1 MHQKII
7 IHVKTIKRIPL
18 FCQKMF
24 LQHKINKSESIK
36 EVLCS
41 VRKSFSRILA
51 HQISKSQSILKV
63 SSEVLCSV
71 RISFVHQID
80 KSQSILKVSS
90 EVLCSVRISFMHQI
104 NKSQSILKVS
114 SEVLCQCQN
123 KFLVHGYDP
132 IYIES
137 IERLVFFSVRIVR
150 FSPIKSTNHNLY

>member
-18 FCQKMF
+18 FCQKKF
-24 LQHKINKSESIK
+24 LLHKINKSESIK

-51 HQISKSQSILKV
+51 HQIS
-63 SSEVLCSV
+63 
-71 RISFVHQID
+71 

>member
-7 IHVKTIKRIPL
+7 IHVKTIKRIHL
-18 FCQKMF
+18 FCQNKF
-24 LQHKINKSESIK
+24 LLHKINKSESIK

-71 RISFVHQID
+71 RISFVHQI
-80 KSQSILKVSS
+80 
-90 EVLCSVRISFMHQI
+90 

-123 KFLVHGYDP
+123 KFLVHTTIQSILKVSSDQSFFLSESYVSRP
-132 IYIES
+132 SNQQITIYIES
-137 IERLVFFSVRIVR
+137 I
-150 FSPIKSTNHNLY
+150 K